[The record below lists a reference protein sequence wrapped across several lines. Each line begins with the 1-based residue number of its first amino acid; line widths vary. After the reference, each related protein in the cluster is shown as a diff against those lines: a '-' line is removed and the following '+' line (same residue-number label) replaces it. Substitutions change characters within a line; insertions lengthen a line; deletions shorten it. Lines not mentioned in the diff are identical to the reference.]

1 MTSKYLLP
9 ERVAQHDG
17 EGAELALNADR
28 GMPMQL
34 TLGITR
40 IIEQESLEVSVWGSP
55 DRQNWRQI
63 TVFSRKFYCGT
74 YPVVLDLAGH
84 PDVRYLRAQWKM
96 SRWDR
101 AETTPLFGFYLL
113 AQEPRLQAVGAA

>member
-1 MTSKYLLP
+1 MKSTYLLP
-9 ERVAQHDG
+9 ESIAQQDG
-17 EGAELALNADR
+17 AGAEVALHADR

-40 IIEQESLEVSVWGSP
+40 IVEQESLEVSVWGSA
-55 DRQNWRQI
+55 DRQNWRQL

-74 YPVVLDLAGH
+74 YPVLLDLTSHA
-84 PDVRYLRAQWKM
+84 DVRYLRAQWKM

-113 AQEPRLQAVGAA
+113 AQEPKLQAAGAA